1 MDNPIIRS
9 DTYTDDL
16 KNPVSPKE
24 ATHRYV
30 YLWEDPNS
38 TQITSSYIEISENG
52 FTDVDFEEST
62 KDYASGD
69 DMPEIPPDDFDFDE
83 EDEAKESNIN
93 RNPKGTF
100 SNGGGN
106 QTKSFVGNDIVDLS
120 KFDFEEIKEG
130 EEMSE
135 TKLRDGIECSCN
147 EKTFEK
153 FVESQLQSIKVKAK
167 EGQSYGLLLDQP
179 QIDGKKIK
187 GTLAYAGV
195 SLNNRLYLP
204 EELAKG
210 HGMSV
215 PLIVNH
221 ASTAGAED
229 ELHRLPEKF
238 RQGLEN
244 GLEMKVGQVSLTW
257 EPDQLTLFYEGVVD
271 DEFFIKE
278 IDDADMAVSL
288 GMYYDSDSPK
298 VCDTD
303 CYTMIKGAEF
313 HEVSLVY
320 HAGFPIATIEANEA
334 LLKKKSTESLPK
346 KYLKDINWSD

>member
-1 MDNPIIRS
+1 MLIRT
-9 DTYTDDL
+9 DVYTDDF
-16 KNPVSPKE
+16 KIPVSPKE
-24 ATHRYV
+24 ATYRYI
-30 YLWEDPNS
+30 YLWEDPES
-38 TQITSSYIEISENG
+38 TEITSALIENNEEG

-62 KDYASGD
+62 KDYYTGD
-69 DMPEIPPDDFDFDE
+69 EMPEIIIEE
-83 EDEAKESNIN
+83 EDEEANESNVN
-93 RNPKGTF
+93 RNPKGRF
-100 SNGGGN
+100 DNGGGN
-106 QTKSFVGNDIVDLS
+106 QTKSFVGNNTVDLS
-120 KFDFEEIKEG
+120 KIEFEEIKEG
-130 EEMSE
+130 EEMNE
-135 TKLRDGIECSCN
+135 TKLHDGIECGCN
-147 EKTFEK
+147 TKTFEK
-153 FVESQLQSIKVKAK
+153 FVESQLQSIKMKAK
-167 EGQSYGLLLDQP
+167 EGQDYGLLLDQP

-210 HGMSV
+210 HGMTV

-229 ELHRLPEKF
+229 ELRRLPDKF

-244 GLEMKVGQVSLTW
+244 GLEMKVGQVSLNW

-271 DEFFIKE
+271 DEFFQKE

-288 GMYYDSDSPK
+288 GMYYDSDSPQ
-298 VCDTD
+298 VCDTE

-334 LLKKKSTESLPK
+334 LLKKKSTESIDK
-346 KYLKDINWSD
+346 KDLKDINWSD

>member
-1 MDNPIIRS
+1 MMMIRS
-9 DTYTDDL
+9 DTYTNDL
-16 KNPVSPKE
+16 REPVTPKE
-24 ATHRYV
+24 ATYRYI
-30 YLWEDPNS
+30 YLWEDPDS
-38 TQITSSYIEISENG
+38 DQITSTFIETSDDG
-52 FTDVDFEEST
+52 FTDVDFEESI
-62 KDYASGD
+62 KEYNEGD
-69 DMPEIPPDDFDFDE
+69 EMPEIRIEEFDFDE
-83 EDEAKESNIN
+83 EASESNVN

-100 SNGGGN
+100 SSGGGN
-106 QTKSFVGNDIVDLS
+106 QTKSFIGDNIVDLS

-135 TKLRDGIECSCN
+135 TKLKHDGVECGCN
-147 EKTFEK
+147 TKTFEK
-153 FVESQLQSIKVKAK
+153 FIEGQLDSIKLKAK

-179 QIDGKKIK
+179 QVDGKKIK

-210 HGMSV
+210 HGMTV

-221 ASTAGAED
+221 ASTVGAEE
-229 ELHRLPEKF
+229 ELHRLPDKF

-257 EPDQLTLFYEGVVD
+257 EPDQLTLFYQGVID
-271 DEFFIKE
+271 DEFFQTE
-278 IDDADMAVSL
+278 VDEAGMAVSL
-288 GMYYDSDSPK
+288 GMYYDSDSPQ

-334 LLKKKSTESLPK
+334 LLKKRSMESIPK
-346 KYLKDINWSD
+346 KDLKDINWSD

>member
-1 MDNPIIRS
+1 M
-9 DTYTDDL
+9 T
-16 KNPVSPKE
+16 
-24 ATHRYV
+24 
-30 YLWEDPNS
+30 EDPCWDGYK
-38 TQITSSYIEISENG
+38 QIGMKDKDGKQVPNCVPKSNEKSLITDKDPSSEHYIPAIEIN
-52 FTDVDFEEST
+52 
-62 KDYASGD
+62 
-69 DMPEIPPDDFDFDE
+69 P
-83 EDEAKESNIN
+83 N
-93 RNPKGTF
+93 RNPKGKF
-100 SNGGGN
+100 DNGGGN
-106 QTKSFVGNDIVDLS
+106 QTKSFVGNNIVDLS
-120 KFDFEEIKEG
+120 KFDFEDIQEG

-135 TKLRDGIECSCN
+135 TKLRDGIECGC
-147 EKTFEK
+147 KIDTFEK

-167 EGQSYGLLLDQP
+167 EGQNYGLLLDQP
-179 QIDGKKIK
+179 QVDGKKIK

-221 ASTAGAED
+221 ASTSGAEG

-271 DEFFIKE
+271 DEFFQKE

-346 KYLKDINWSD
+346 KDLKDINWSD